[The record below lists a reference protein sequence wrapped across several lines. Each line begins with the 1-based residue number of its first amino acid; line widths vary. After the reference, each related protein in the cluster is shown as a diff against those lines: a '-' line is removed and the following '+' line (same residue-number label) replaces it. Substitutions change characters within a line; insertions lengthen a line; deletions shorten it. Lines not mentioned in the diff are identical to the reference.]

1 MRDTIKACVA
11 LEAGGVN
18 LSALMKSL
26 KNVLWKELRERGVTP
41 PHWQKGF
48 FDHLLRSQESA
59 GEKWKYV
66 RENPVRAGLVAHSNE
81 WTYLGEIFVLDYRV
95 ERL

>member
-1 MRDTIKACVA
+1 VHNRLGRLDRIYVRAPIYFLT
-11 LEAGGVN
+11 
-18 LSALMKSL
+18 
-26 KNVLWKELRERGVTP
+26 
-41 PHWQKGF
+41 
-48 FDHLLRSQESA
+48 A

-81 WTYLGEIFVLDYRV
+81 WTYLGEIFALDYRV